1 METDSALADRPAAS
15 IPQQLLT
22 QIQAMS
28 LMLTQAYDMAS
39 GAAGLSYAALQPIW
53 SDLAATEAA
62 AAATWAQGVFGPS
75 AFDDLVPAPVAATAP
90 AEPVQA
96 VLAAALA
103 AIGAGSA
110 TSAFGV
116 LGAYGGAEGA
126 GG

>member
-22 QIQAMS
+22 QIQAVS

-53 SDLAATEAA
+53 SNLAVTEAA

-110 TSAFGV
+110 TSACNI
-116 LGAYGGAEGA
+116 LGAYGGAEG
-126 GG
+126 GGG